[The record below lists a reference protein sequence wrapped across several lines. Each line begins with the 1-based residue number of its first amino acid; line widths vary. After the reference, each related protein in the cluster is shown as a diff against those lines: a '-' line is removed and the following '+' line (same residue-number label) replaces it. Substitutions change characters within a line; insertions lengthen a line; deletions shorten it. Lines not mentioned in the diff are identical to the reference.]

1 MNGNQIDPRLEA
13 IRQETTGALVKYL
26 VDTYNLAQEYQT
38 QGLFQEANQLYN
50 SCHQVFNLSWIDKD
64 YLLNII
70 VNVYLA
76 QSALHWSIGSREP
89 AFRLA
94 LAGLKYFE
102 GGEQIP
108 PQGYDPAALP
118 PADEGQD
125 DVFAPDE
132 SDEEREQR
140 LAQEYIEFAQLMG
153 IQASFHCLLANYW
166 ATFPNEFS
174 RRKAQWAFEIALSIL
189 EEHVPESPQIAAI
202 EEAIDLLASG
212 KLGLLDEESAG
223 DSSTAPSGEP
233 AAPPAAN
240 ADHIEDRPA

>member
-1 MNGNQIDPRLEA
+1 MNSNQIDPRLEA
-13 IRQETTGALVKYL
+13 IRQETTGALVKFL

-38 QGLFQEANQLYN
+38 QGLWQEANQLYN

-108 PQGYDPAALP
+108 PQGYDPAAVP
-118 PADEGQD
+118 PPDEGQD
-125 DVFAPDE
+125 DALDLEE

-140 LAQEYIEFAQLMG
+140 LAQEYVEFAQLMS
-153 IQASFHCLLANYW
+153 IQASFHCMLANYW

-174 RRKAQWAFEIALSIL
+174 QRKAQWAFEIALSIL
-189 EEHVPESPQIAAI
+189 EEHVPESPQIAPI
-202 EEAIDLLASG
+202 EEAINLLLSG
-212 KLGLLDEESAG
+212 KLGLLDEESIVE
-223 DSSTAPSGEP
+223 SPCPPVEEP
-233 AAPPAAN
+233 VTPPAAN
-240 ADHIEDRPA
+240 ADDIEDKPA

>member
-1 MNGNQIDPRLEA
+1 MNSNEIDPRLEA
-13 IRQETTGALVKYL
+13 IRQEATGALVKLL
-26 VDTYNLAQEYQT
+26 VETYNLAQEYQT
-38 QGLFQEANQLYN
+38 QGLWQEANQLYN

-118 PADEGQD
+118 PPDEGQD
-125 DVFAPDE
+125 DALDPEE
-132 SDEEREQR
+132 SKEEREQR
-140 LAQEYIEFAQLMG
+140 LAQEYVEFAQLMG
-153 IQASFHCLLANYW
+153 IQASFHCLLAHYW

-202 EEAIDLLASG
+202 EEAIDLLLSG
-212 KLGLLDEESAG
+212 KLGLLDEESTL
-223 DSSTAPSGEP
+223 DTPCSPPGEP
-233 AAPPAAN
+233 ATPPAAN
-240 ADHIEDRPA
+240 ADDLEDKPA